1 MRVYSLTYQLR
12 WAWSLTRNFRKP
24 LLGYFIL
31 ELLAIGLSLL
41 FIYFSKKAID
51 QAIHALSGNL
61 RYTLLGV
68 LASVL
73 LGLLLKALS
82 TRWNQAT
89 SLKMELGLQRQLL
102 AGQMRAVWKYA
113 KDWHT
118 GDLMLR
124 LQTDSAE
131 VSQMLSQGAL
141 SFLLVIVRLVA
152 SVGFLWLM
160 DPMLALV
167 ILGISPLFLFSKL
180 YFRKMRRLNA
190 EVKEAESG
198 FGNVLQENLRFRLLI
213 RALGLI
219 PAREDKLKRSQDRIY
234 SLKMAQ
240 QNFAI
245 LSQTVMKL
253 TINGGYL
260 LTFVWGIYRLH
271 AGEISFGTMAAF
283 LQLVGRIQT
292 PILQAMGFVPQFIRF
307 RTAVDRLLELHNDE
321 KEAEVQPELLPHP
334 QRILLEKVGFR
345 YEDSLVIADFSADI
359 VAGKPVAII
368 GSSGRGKTTLIRLLL
383 ALIKPHQG
391 KILIEQNQELRVLSN
406 VHRGNFAYVPQGNS
420 LFSGRI
426 LDNLVYGNSIDAERI
441 KQAIYLANAE
451 FVYTLPQGLDTLIGE
466 SGYGLSEG
474 QAQRVAIARA
484 MMQDASIWLFD
495 EITSALDP
503 ETSETIVQRLLEAGK
518 DKIVLFVTHD
528 MKLAEQCQQTIYMQG
543 S

>member
-41 FIYFSKKAID
+41 FIFFSKKAID
-51 QAIHALSGNL
+51 QAIHAVPGNL

-89 SLKMELGLQRQLL
+89 GLKMELGLQRQLL

-113 KDWHT
+113 KDWQT

-190 EVKEAESG
+190 EVKQAESS

-219 PAREDKLKRSQDRIY
+219 PAREEKLRSNQDRIY
-234 SLKMAQ
+234 RLKMAQ

-307 RTAVDRLLELHNDE
+307 RTAVDRLLELDNDE
-321 KEAEVQPELLPHP
+321 KEREVQPELLTHP
-334 QRILLEKVGFR
+334 QRIVLEKLGFR
-345 YEDSLVIADFSADI
+345 YEDSMVIADFSAEI
-359 VAGKPVAII
+359 VAGRPAAII
-368 GSSGRGKTTLIRLLL
+368 GASGRGKTTLIRLLL

-391 KILIEQNQELRVLSN
+391 KIFIEQNQTLRVLSN

-426 LDNLVYGNSIDAERI
+426 LDNLVYGTSIDADRI

-451 FVYTLPQGLDTLIGE
+451 FVYTLPQGLDTVIGE

-484 MMQDASIWLFD
+484 MMQDVSIWLFD

-503 ETSETIVQRLLEAGK
+503 ETSNTVVQRLLEAGK
-518 DKIVLFVTHD
+518 DKILLFVTHD
-528 MKLAEQCQQTIYMQG
+528 MKLAAQCQQTIYMQG
-543 S
+543 

>member
-24 LLGYFIL
+24 LLGYFII

-41 FIYFSKKAID
+41 FIFFSKKAID
-51 QAIHALSGNL
+51 QAIHAIPGNL

-102 AGQMRAVWKYA
+102 SGQMRAVWKYA

-124 LQTDSAE
+124 VQTDSAE

-141 SFLLVIVRLVA
+141 SFLLVIVRLIA

-190 EVKEAESG
+190 EVKQAESG

-219 PAREDKLKRSQDRIY
+219 PAREEKLKNSQDRIY

-307 RTAVDRLLELHNDE
+307 RTAVDRLLELENDE
-321 KEAEVQPELLPHP
+321 KEAEVQTELLTHP
-334 QRILLEKVGFR
+334 QRIVLEKLGFR
-345 YEDSLVIADFSADI
+345 YEDSLVIADFSAEI

-391 KILIEQNQELRVLSN
+391 KIFIEQNQALRVLSN

-451 FVYTLPQGLDTLIGE
+451 FVYTLPQGLDTVIGE

-474 QAQRVAIARA
+474 QAQRIAIARA

-503 ETSETIVQRLLEAGK
+503 ETSDIIVQRLLEAGK

-528 MKLAEQCQQTIYMQG
+528 MKLAAQCQQTIYMQA
-543 S
+543 

>member
-24 LLGYFIL
+24 LLGYFII

-41 FIYFSKKAID
+41 FIFFSKKAID
-51 QAIHALSGNL
+51 QAIHAIPGNL

-89 SLKMELGLQRQLL
+89 SLKMELGLQRKLL
-102 AGQMRAVWKYA
+102 SGQMRAVWKYA

-124 LQTDSAE
+124 VQTDSAE

-141 SFLLVIVRLVA
+141 SFLLVIVRLIA

-190 EVKEAESG
+190 EVKQAESG

-219 PAREDKLKRSQDRIY
+219 PAREEKLKNSQDRIY

-307 RTAVDRLLELHNDE
+307 RTAVDRLLELENDE
-321 KEAEVQPELLPHP
+321 KEAEVQTELLTHP
-334 QRILLEKVGFR
+334 QRIVLEKLGFR
-345 YEDSLVIADFSADI
+345 YEDSLVIADFSAEI
-359 VAGKPVAII
+359 LAGKPVAII

-391 KILIEQNQELRVLSN
+391 KIFIEQNQELRVLSN

-441 KQAIYLANAE
+441 KHAIYLANAE
-451 FVYTLPQGLDTLIGE
+451 FVYTLPQGLDTVIGE

-474 QAQRVAIARA
+474 QAQRIAIARA

-528 MKLAEQCQQTIYMQG
+528 MKLAAQCQQTIYMQA
-543 S
+543 

>member
-1 MRVYSLTYQLR
+1 MRVYSLIYQLR
-12 WAWSLTRNFRKP
+12 WSWSLTRNFRKP
-24 LLGYFIL
+24 LLGYFLL

-41 FIYFSKKAID
+41 FIFFSKKVID
-51 QAIHALSGNL
+51 QAIHAIPGNL
-61 RYTLLGV
+61 RYTLVAV

-73 LGLLLKALS
+73 LGLLIKALS

-124 LQTDSAE
+124 VQTDCAE

-141 SFLLVIVRLVA
+141 SFLLVIVRLLA

-219 PAREDKLKRSQDRIY
+219 PAREEKLKTSQDRIY
-234 SLKMAQ
+234 NLKMAQ

-253 TINGGYL
+253 TINAGYL

-307 RTAVDRLLELHNDE
+307 RTAVDRLLELEKDE
-321 KEAEVQPELLPHP
+321 KEAEVQPERLSHP
-334 QRILLEKVGFR
+334 QRIILEKVGFR
-345 YEDSLVIADFSADI
+345 YEDSLVIADFSAEI
-359 VAGKPVAII
+359 VTGKPVAII

-391 KILIEQNQELRVLSN
+391 KIFIEQNQELRVLSN

-426 LDNLVYGNSIDAERI
+426 LDNLLAAGPIDVERI

-451 FVYTLPQGLDTLIGE
+451 FVYTLPQGLETLIGE

-528 MKLAEQCQQTIYMQG
+528 MKLAAQCQQTIYMQA
-543 S
+543 